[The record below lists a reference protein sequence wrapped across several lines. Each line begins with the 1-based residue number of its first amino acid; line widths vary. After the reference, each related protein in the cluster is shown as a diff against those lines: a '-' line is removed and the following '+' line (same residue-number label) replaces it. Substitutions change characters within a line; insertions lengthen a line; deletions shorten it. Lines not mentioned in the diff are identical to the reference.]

1 MTTRPTH
8 TPGWA
13 TGGANPVTSPTG
25 SERSA
30 GWAARQRVPAS
41 LLNGILQESDEWVE
55 YLDTNALKRFASLE
69 AMWVDGSV
77 STNETVS
84 IAETT
89 NALGSTTL
97 NSPGADVT
105 AVDCDGRR
113 VYLSTATIRRAVRPI
128 SGTSEWNVSGS
139 GQGAVRMACDGGT
152 LVRHVGTFLRAEEP
166 SGTGER
172 WVKASFTGPVNQI
185 AVLGNRVLVACQS
198 FTDSDGTFST
208 RLLNAATGALVWGVS
223 ENQTFASALG
233 GGDAYAAV
241 TTDGSDLRLRRYVD
255 SGTGTVQS
263 ITITASTAAPI
274 IWMCTDGEL
283 LMAVRNTASGGVV
296 CYNARDLN
304 TTVWSEGLA
313 CDLVCM
319 DDQYVYLHPTGAFTV
334 VVREKYTGRVI
345 RTLTLAGTDA
355 ITCMCCDG
363 QYVYVGRS
371 GTADRVER
379 LVVARRRP
387 RIWQLADTND
397 TFRPFPWAVTPGG
410 AA

>member
-8 TPGWA
+8 QPGWA
-13 TGGANPVTSPTG
+13 TSSSNVTSPSG
-25 SERSA
+25 SERAA
-30 GWAARQRVPAS
+30 GMATRQLLPSS
-41 LLNGILQESDEWVE
+41 LFNGILKEDGEWTV
-55 YLDTNALKRFASLE
+55 YLDTNGLKRFDSLE
-69 AMWVDGSV
+69 AMWLDGSV
-77 STNETVS
+77 AVNQTAA

-139 GQGAVRMACDGGT
+139 GEGAVRMACDGGT

-166 SGTGER
+166 DGDGER
-172 WVKASFTGPVNQI
+172 WAKASFTGPVNQI
-185 AVLGNRVLVACQS
+185 AVLGNRVLVAGQS
-198 FTDSDGTFST
+198 FTDGDGTFST
-208 RLLNAATGALVWGVS
+208 RFLNAATGALVWGVS
-223 ENQTFASALG
+223 ENETFAAALG

-241 TTDGSDLRLRRYVD
+241 TTDGSDLLLRRYVD

-263 ITITASTAAPI
+263 VTISASTTDPI
-274 IWMCTDGEL
+274 LWMCTDGEL
-283 LMAVRNTASGGVV
+283 LMAVRDTSSGGVV
-296 CYNARDLN
+296 AYNARDLN

-334 VVREKYTGRVI
+334 TVREKYTGRFI
-345 RTLTLAGTDA
+345 RTLTLAGTDP
-355 ITCMCCDG
+355 ITSMCCDG

-387 RIWQLADTND
+387 RIWQLADTAD
-397 TFRPFPWAVTPGG
+397 SFRPYPMAVTPGG
-410 AA
+410 A

>member
-8 TPGWA
+8 QPGWA
-13 TGGANPVTSPTG
+13 TSSSNVTSPSG
-25 SERSA
+25 SERAA
-30 GWAARQRVPAS
+30 GMGTRQLLPSS
-41 LLNGILQESDEWVE
+41 LFNGILKEDGEWIE
-55 YLDTNALKRFASLE
+55 YLDTNSLKRFDSLE
-69 AMWVDGSV
+69 AMWADGSV
-77 STNETVS
+77 SVNQTVA

-97 NSPGADVT
+97 NSAGADVT

-113 VYLSTATIRRAVRPI
+113 VYLSTATIRRAVLPI

-139 GQGAVRMACDGGT
+139 GEGALRMACDGGT

-166 SGTGER
+166 DGDGER
-172 WVKASFTGPVNQI
+172 WAKASFSGPVNQI
-185 AVLGNRVLVACQS
+185 AVLANRVLVACQS
-198 FTDSDGTFST
+198 FTDGDGTFST

-223 ENQTFASALG
+223 ENETFAAALG

-241 TTDGSDLRLRRYVD
+241 TTDGSDLVLRRYVD

-263 ITITASTAAPI
+263 VTISASTSDPI
-274 IWMCTDGEL
+274 LWMCTDGEL
-283 LMAVRNTASGGVV
+283 LIAVRDTASGGVV
-296 CYNARDLN
+296 CYNARNLS

-334 VVREKYTGRVI
+334 TVRDKYTGRFI
-345 RTLTLAGTDA
+345 RTLTLAGTDP
-355 ITCMCCDG
+355 ITSMCCDG

-387 RIWQLADTND
+387 RIWQLADTAD
-397 TFRPFPWAVTPGG
+397 SFRPYPMAVTPGG
-410 AA
+410 A

>member
-1 MTTRPTH
+1 MTRPTH
-8 TPGWA
+8 DPGWA
-13 TGGANPVTSPTG
+13 TSSSNVTSPSG

-30 GWAARQRVPAS
+30 GMAVEQLLPSS
-41 LLNGILQESDEWVE
+41 LFNGLHQELGEWVV
-55 YLDTNALKRFASLE
+55 YLDEQSLKRFDSLE
-69 AMWVDGSV
+69 AMWLDGSV
-77 STNETVS
+77 SVNQTVA

-89 NALGSTTL
+89 NAIGSTTL

-128 SGTSEWNVSGS
+128 SGTTEWTASGA
-139 GQGAVRMACDGGT
+139 GEGAVRMACDGGT
-152 LVRHVGTFLRAEEP
+152 LVRFTGSFLRAEEP
-166 SGTGER
+166 GNDGAGER
-172 WVKASFTGPVNQI
+172 WVKSGFLGPVNQI
-185 AVLGNRVLVACQS
+185 AVLASRVLVACQS
-198 FTDSDGTFST
+198 FTDGDGTFST
-208 RLLNAATGALVWGVS
+208 RLLNSATGALIWGVS
-223 ENQTFASALG
+223 ENETFACALG

-241 TTDGSDLRLRRYVD
+241 TTDGSDLVLRRYVD

-263 ITITASTAAPI
+263 VTISASTSDPI
-274 IWMCTDGEL
+274 LWMCTDGEL
-283 LMAVRNTASGGVV
+283 LMAVRDTSSGGVV
-296 CYNARDLN
+296 CYNARNLS

-345 RTLTLAGTDA
+345 RTLTLAGTDP
-355 ITCMCCDG
+355 ITSMCCDG

-387 RIWQLADTND
+387 RIWQLADTAD
-397 TFRPFPWAVTPGG
+397 SFRPYPMAVTPGG
-410 AA
+410 A